1 MGGMPQPVQTE
12 RHKVTGKRLRMRLS
26 TQLVLLLLA
35 FGATPLALTII
46 VGYAL
51 SRDAIIQQ
59 GERSLRELG
68 TLQALHIGTEITRQ
82 RLLLRTIVGQIPD
95 VSILHRQSSDDL
107 AALLHQS
114 LPEDGVFDGLRLVR
128 RDGHLY
134 ASTALR
140 EDEPHW
146 PHETPADD
154 WVTNQVV
161 VHWEGDLVVA
171 YLLAV
176 PLQGA
181 DDVWLEG
188 HVRAGDFNR
197 LFALPTHL
205 LGDVEPMVLH
215 SLGRV
220 ILAGH
225 EHAASDFS
233 QVFSSSADSNT
244 VSQVPIGSNQ
254 FLVLR
259 APIAGTDWVFAAALP
274 LDSVL
279 YPLSRL
285 RNWALFGAATLVV
298 VITLTALIT
307 ARNTAAPMG
316 RLATAARR
324 IGWGETVQSLN
335 EERVAEVNELIG
347 AFNQMA
353 GDLQSSRQEIDELH
367 AREMER
373 AHQLA
378 TVGELASG
386 VAHEIRNP
394 LTGVLG
400 AVEMALKNRPPDDK
414 ATPLLEEAQHQL
426 RRIEGTTKQL
436 MSYARPPELKEMEV
450 DPNLLVE
457 RAVFVVSP
465 QATASGVKI
474 DVPPSSGVPNVQVD
488 PELLVQV
495 LVNLMLNSIDELAAG
510 GTITVRTEYRD
521 PELWIAVQDNGPGIP
536 PEGRADIF
544 RPFYTTKS
552 HGTGLGLSISSQLAE
567 RHGGSLRYEET
578 PGGGATFV
586 LALPCVNKER
596 DS

>member
-1 MGGMPQPVQTE
+1 MPQPE
-12 RHKVTGKRLRMRLS
+12 RSGLGQVTGKQLRMRLS

-35 FGATPLALTII
+35 FGATPLALTIV

-95 VSILHRQSSDDL
+95 ASMVRRQSAADL
-107 AALLHQS
+107 ASFLHQS
-114 LPEDGVFDGLRLVR
+114 LPEDGVFDGLRLVH
-128 RDGHLY
+128 RDGRVF

-146 PHETPADD
+146 PHEAPADNWD
-154 WVTNQVV
+154 TTRVV
-161 VHWEGDLVVA
+161 VHWEGELVVA

-176 PLQGA
+176 PLLGVN
-181 DDVWLEG
+181 DIWLEG
-188 HVRAGDFNR
+188 HVRAEDFNR

-205 LGDVEPMVLH
+205 LGDVEPIVLH

-225 EHAASDFS
+225 EHAAGEFA
-233 QVFSSSADSNT
+233 QVLASPADSNT
-244 VSQVPIGSNQ
+244 VSQVPVGWNQ

-285 RNWALFGAATLVV
+285 RNWALFGAASLVV
-298 VITLTALIT
+298 VITLTALLT
-307 ARNTAAPMG
+307 ARTTAAPMG

-324 IGWGETVQSLN
+324 IGQGENVETVR
-335 EERVAEVNELIG
+335 EERVSELNELIN

-353 GDLQSSRQEIDELH
+353 GDLETSRREIDELH

-400 AVEMALKNRPPDDK
+400 AVELALKNRPPDDK
-414 ATPLLEEAQHQL
+414 ATPLLEEAQQQL
-426 RRIEGTTKQL
+426 RRIEGTTQQL
-436 MSYARPPELKEMEV
+436 LNYARPPDLNDVDV

-457 RAVFVVSP
+457 RAVHIVSP
-465 QATASGVKI
+465 QATAGGISIEVS
-474 DVPPSSGVPNVQVD
+474 PSPGVPNVRVD

-495 LVNLMLNSIDELAAG
+495 LVNLMLNAIDEIASG
-510 GTITVRTEYRD
+510 GNITVRTEFHT

-536 PEGRADIF
+536 PEARADIF

-552 HGTGLGLSISSQLAE
+552 HGTGLGLSISGQLVE
-567 RHGGSLRYEET
+567 RHGGSMRLEET

-586 LALPCVNKER
+586 VALPCPSEESR
-596 DS
+596 S

>member
-1 MGGMPQPVQTE
+1 MPKPLRAEWGQVI
-12 RHKVTGKRLRMRLS
+12 GKRLRMRLS

-51 SRDAIIQQ
+51 SRDAIIEQ

-95 VSILHRQSSDDL
+95 VSMLQRQTATDL
-107 AALLHQS
+107 ATFLHQS

-128 RDGHLY
+128 RDGTVF

-140 EDEPHW
+140 ENEPHW
-146 PHETPADD
+146 PHEIPAGD
-154 WVTNQVV
+154 WATRSVV
-161 VHWEGDLVVA
+161 VHWEGDQVIA
-171 YLLAV
+171 YLIAAAL
-176 PLQGA
+176 GGTEG
-181 DDVWLEG
+181 VWLEG
-188 HVRAGDFNR
+188 HVRSDDFNR

-205 LGDVEPMVLH
+205 LGDVEPMVFH
-215 SLGRV
+215 TLGRV
-220 ILAGH
+220 ILAGQASSVSDLSRFVSGTDDTYSVSRTNVGST
-225 EHAASDFS
+225 EH
-233 QVFSSSADSNT
+233 
-244 VSQVPIGSNQ
+244 
-254 FLVLR
+254 LVLTT
-259 APIAGTDWVFAAALP
+259 PIVGTDWIFAAALP
-274 LDSVL
+274 LESVL

-285 RNWALFGAATLVV
+285 RTWVLFGAATLVI
-298 VITLTALIT
+298 VIVLTAVFA
-307 ARNTAAPMG
+307 ARTTAAPMG
-316 RLATAARR
+316 RLATAARQLGR
-324 IGWGETVQSLN
+324 GEAVAPLGEHRTAEINSL
-335 EERVAEVNELIG
+335 VK

-353 GDLQSSRQEIDELH
+353 GDLQRSRQKIDELH

-400 AVEMALKNRPPDDK
+400 AVDLALKHRSPDDK
-414 ATPLLEEAQHQL
+414 ATPLLEEAKQQL
-426 RRIEGTTKQL
+426 LRIEGTTKQL

-457 RAVFVVSP
+457 RAVHVVSP
-465 QATASGVKI
+465 QATAAEIDI
-474 DVPPSSGVPNVQVD
+474 DVSPATGVPKVRVD

-495 LVNLMLNSIDELAAG
+495 LVNLMLNALDELAAG
-510 GTITVRTEYRD
+510 GTITVGIEFRS

-536 PEGRADIF
+536 PDTRTEIF

-552 HGTGLGLSISSQLAE
+552 HGTGLGLSISNQLVE
-567 RHGGSLRYEET
+567 RHGGSLHYKET
-578 PGGGATFV
+578 LGGGATFV
-586 LALPCVNKER
+586 VALPCPSEEP
-596 DS
+596 SS

>member
-1 MGGMPQPVQTE
+1 M
-12 RHKVTGKRLRMRLS
+12 TGKRLRMRLS

-35 FGATPLALTII
+35 FGATPLALTIV

-51 SRDAIIQQ
+51 SRDAIIEQ

-82 RLLLRTIVGQIPD
+82 RLLLRTIIGQLPD
-95 VSILHRQSSDDL
+95 ASLLQRQSATDL

-128 RDGHLY
+128 RDGHLF

-146 PHETPADD
+146 PHEAPADD
-154 WVTNQVV
+154 WDTKRVV
-161 VHWEGDLVVA
+161 VHWDGELVVA

-176 PLQGA
+176 PLRGA
-181 DDVWLEG
+181 ENVWLEG

-205 LGDVEPMVLH
+205 LGDVEPMLLH

-225 EHAASDFS
+225 EHAESDFA
-233 QVFSSSADSNT
+233 QIVSSADDTHT
-244 VSQVPIGSNQ
+244 VSQLPVGSGQ

-259 APIAGTDWVFAAALP
+259 TPIAGTDWIFAAALP

-285 RNWALFGAATLVV
+285 RNWALFGAASLVV
-298 VITLTALIT
+298 VITLTALLT

-324 IGWGETVQSLN
+324 IGWGEKVQSL
-335 EERVAEVNELIG
+335 EAERVTEVNELIG

-353 GDLQSSRQEIDELH
+353 GDLQRSRLEIDELH

-436 MSYARPPELKEMEV
+436 MSYARPPELKEMAV
-450 DPNLLVE
+450 DPGLLVE
-457 RAVFVVSP
+457 RAVHVVSP
-465 QATASGVKI
+465 QAAAGGITIDVTPASGVP
-474 DVPPSSGVPNVQVD
+474 DVRVD

-495 LVNLMLNSIDELAAG
+495 LVNLMLNAIDELASG
-510 GTITVRTEYRD
+510 GTITVRTEFRS
-521 PELWIAVQDNGPGIP
+521 PELWIAVQDNGNGIP
-536 PEGRADIF
+536 PEDRAEVF

-586 LALPCVNKER
+586 LALPCTSKE
-596 DS
+596 SGS

>member
-1 MGGMPQPVQTE
+1 MPQPVRARRGEVMGT
-12 RHKVTGKRLRMRLS
+12 RLRMRLS

-35 FGATPLALTII
+35 FGAIPLALTIV

-51 SRDAIIQQ
+51 SREAIIQQ

-82 RLLLRTIVGQIPD
+82 RLLLRTIIGQLPD
-95 VSILHRQSSDDL
+95 ASLLQRQSATDL

-128 RDGHLY
+128 RDGHLF

-146 PHETPADD
+146 PHEAPAGD
-154 WVTNQVV
+154 WATRQVV
-161 VHWEGDLVVA
+161 VHWEGELVVA

-176 PLQGA
+176 PLRDA
-181 DDVWLEG
+181 DNVWLEG

-225 EHAASDFS
+225 EHAESDFA
-233 QVFSSSADSNT
+233 QIVSSAADTHT
-244 VSQVPIGSNQ
+244 VSQVPVGLNQ

-259 APIAGTDWVFAAALP
+259 TPITGTDWIFAAALP

-285 RNWALFGAATLVV
+285 RNWALFGAASLVV
-298 VITLTALIT
+298 VITLTALLT

-324 IGWGETVQSLN
+324 IGWGEKVQSMN
-335 EERVAEVNELIG
+335 EERVTEVNELIG

-353 GDLQSSRQEIDELH
+353 GDLQRSRLEIDELH

-436 MSYARPPELKEMEV
+436 MSYARPPELKEMAV
-450 DPNLLVE
+450 DPSLLVE
-457 RAVFVVSP
+457 RAVHVVSP
-465 QATASGVKI
+465 QATASGITI
-474 DVPPSSGVPNVQVD
+474 DVTATSGVPDVHVD

-495 LVNLMLNSIDELAAG
+495 LVNLMLNAIDELAAEG
-510 GTITVRTEYRD
+510 AITVRTEFRS
-521 PELWIAVQDNGPGIP
+521 PELWIAIQDNGPGIP
-536 PEGRADIF
+536 PEDRAEIF

-586 LALPCVNKER
+586 VALPCTSKEPG
-596 DS
+596 S